1 MWQRV
6 ANFILRNRFF
16 VLGTITLLTVFL
28 GYYAL
33 NHLNLDNKYGTIL
46 PKDSKA
52 TEDYKKFKENF
63 GEDGGMLVIAVQP
76 DTLYTESNFLKWK
89 ELGDSILQM
98 DGVLSVLSEATLFS
112 IKRNPIDRN
121 FEIRRIFSD
130 TTYQEKSIKLIQ
142 KEIKQNPIY
151 EGLLYSKE
159 KNVSLMLIQIDEHYL
174 SDRVK
179 SQVVT
184 NIERLS
190 SSYSNEF
197 KRIHYAGL
205 PHLRVVIS
213 NRIQNEM
220 YWFIGLSLFVTST
233 LIFLFFRTLK
243 AILICNIV
251 VFISVV
257 WSLGSIAFVGYK
269 LSILMALIPPLMI
282 VIGVPNCIYLLTKF
296 HQEVKAHGNKVKA
309 LSQVI
314 QKIGT
319 AMFLTN
325 FTTAIGFIT
334 FAFTNSE
341 KLVEFG
347 VAASFNVMMTFL
359 LSLCLLPIF
368 ESFSKPPKKQHLR
381 HLDRDFSKGIINFV
395 LIVTQK
401 YRYAVYGILF
411 ALIVFSISGL
421 DKIKVTGNLTDDLPS
436 SDPIVKDLKFIQ
448 NNFGGSVPFEIVIH
462 YNDPSLLDSISTL
475 TKLEKIQDFLSNDNQ
490 FSKSFSL
497 VDYMKE
503 INFIYHD
510 NNPEFYRLMTELE
523 KKRMK
528 NFINYFNV
536 VNGDGGGLSLRQMVD
551 KENQTFRIRCQMKD
565 LNSYEVLNKVE
576 RLKPQIQK
584 IIDPTKKQFSVSITG
599 TSVVGS
605 EGTNYLVNNLISS
618 IIYAILSIVILMIIL
633 FRSWQMVVISMIPN
647 LFPLLFTAGIM
658 GYFNIPLKP
667 STLLVFSIAF
677 GITVDNTIHFLS
689 KYRHELKHK
698 NLDIKT
704 CVLVAIKESG
714 LGMFYTSVV
723 LFCGFSVFS
732 FSQFGGT
739 QALGILIS
747 VTLFIGMLTN
757 MIVLPSTLLSLSKF
771 VNTKKFEEPYFEAFN
786 EDDEENSTNQIN

>member
-1 MWQRV
+1 MWKNV

-16 VLGTITLLTVFL
+16 VLGTITLITVFL
-28 GYYAL
+28 GYFAL
-33 NHLNLDNKYGTIL
+33 KELKLDNKYGTIL

-52 TEDYKKFKENF
+52 TEEYKKFKEHF
-63 GEDGGMLVIAVQP
+63 GEDGGMLVLAIQT
-76 DTLYTESNFLKWK
+76 DSLYTEKNFLKWK

-112 IKRNPIDRN
+112 IKRNPIDFR
-121 FEIRRIFSD
+121 FEIRRVFSD
-130 TTYQEKSIKLIQ
+130 VTYKEKTIERIQ

-151 EGLLYSKE
+151 DGLLYNKE
-159 KNVSLMLIQIDEHYL
+159 KNISLMLIQLDENYL
-174 SDRVK
+174 SDRIK
-179 SQVVT
+179 SKVVLD
-184 NIERLS
+184 IETLA
-190 SSYSNEF
+190 SSYSKEF
-197 KRIHYAGL
+197 QRFHFAGL

-220 YWFIGLSLFVTST
+220 YWFIGLSLLVTSA
-233 LIFLFFRTLK
+233 LIYFFFRTLK

-257 WSLGSIAFVGYK
+257 WSMGSIAFVGYK

-296 HQEVKAHGNKVKA
+296 HQEVKLHGNKVKA

-325 FTTAIGFIT
+325 FTTAIGFVT

-341 KLVEFG
+341 KLIEFG
-347 VAASFNVMMTFL
+347 FAASFNVMMTFV

-368 ESFSKPPKKQHLR
+368 ESFSGPPKKQHLR
-381 HLDRDFSKGIINFV
+381 HLDRNFSIGIINFI

-401 YRYAVYGILF
+401 YRYVVYGTLLILV
-411 ALIVFSISGL
+411 IFSATGL
-421 DKIKVTGNLTDDLPS
+421 QKIKVTGNLTDDLPQN
-436 SDPIVKDLKFIQ
+436 DPIVKDLKFIQ
-448 NNFGGSVPFEIVIH
+448 ANFGGSVPFEIMVH
-462 YNDPSLLDSISTL
+462 YRDKNLIDSISTFAKMEMVQKYL
-475 TKLEKIQDFLSNDNQ
+475 ASDKN
-490 FSKSFSL
+490 FSKSFSI

-503 INFIYHD
+503 VNFIYHG
-510 NNPEFYRLMTELE
+510 NNPEYYRLMTEDE
-523 KKRMK
+523 KKRM
-528 NFINYFNV
+528 NGFIKYFNI
-536 VNGDGGGLSLRQMVD
+536 VNGDGGGLSLSELIYKD
-551 KENQTFRIRCQMKD
+551 GQTLRIRCQMKD
-565 LNSYEVLNKVE
+565 LGSYEVLNKVAK
-576 RLKPQIQK
+576 LKPQIQK
-584 IIDPTKKQFSVSITG
+584 ILDPSKKKFVVSITG
-599 TSVVGS
+599 TSVIGS

-618 IIYAILSIVILMIIL
+618 IIYAILSIAVLMLIL

-698 NLDIKT
+698 NWDIKK

-723 LFCGFSVFS
+723 LFSGFSVFS

-739 QALGILIS
+739 QALGLLIS
-747 VTLFIGMLTN
+747 ITLFMGMLAN
-757 MIVLPSTLLSLSKF
+757 MIVLPTTLLSLSRI

-786 EDDEENSTNQIN
+786 EKDE